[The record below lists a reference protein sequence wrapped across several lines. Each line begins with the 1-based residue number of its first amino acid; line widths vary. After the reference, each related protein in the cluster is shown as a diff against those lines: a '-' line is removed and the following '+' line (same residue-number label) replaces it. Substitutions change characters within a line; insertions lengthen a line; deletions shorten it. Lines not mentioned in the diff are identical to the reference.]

1 MAHIQ
6 IDPMG
11 PLLPTVG
18 SGLVQVWFGLVIRG
32 LGTRDSER
40 VAVRDKSSS
49 VPLFLTCDHE
59 IADPLPAL
67 SVVF

>member
-1 MAHIQ
+1 MAHTIQ

-40 VAVRDKSSS
+40 VAVRDKSSVGS
-49 VPLFLTCDHE
+49 AFFDL
-59 IADPLPAL
+59 
-67 SVVF
+67 